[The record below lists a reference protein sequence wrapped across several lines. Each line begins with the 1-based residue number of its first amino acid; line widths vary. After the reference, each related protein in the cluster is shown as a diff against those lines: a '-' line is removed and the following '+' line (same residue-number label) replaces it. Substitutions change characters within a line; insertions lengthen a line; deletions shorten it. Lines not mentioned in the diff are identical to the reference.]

1 MHACLE
7 HELMLK
13 ARASLFLRARACPE
27 HVLALWGYSHSR
39 GTRLSAHTL
48 DTTESSLSAKPCN
61 APAAPYHCV
70 CVHAMF
76 SQEPVEPNRRM
87 PYAAS
92 YAWAKPASLWSA
104 NHATPTHIPR
114 LVAPSPLSHLVYLH
128 THTHPLAVSSLPV
141 CVAKARRTAPG
152 VHHRDERA
160 AGNGGA
166 RGKRPGATVG
176 FQ

>member
-48 DTTESSLSAKPCN
+48 DTTESSLSAKLGN
-61 APAAPYHCV
+61 APPLTTV
-70 CVHAMF
+70 CACYVLAGA
-76 SQEPVEPNRRM
+76 SGTEPPDAVRCKLCLGKACLALVSEP
-87 PYAAS
+87 
-92 YAWAKPASLWSA
+92 
-104 NHATPTHIPR
+104 PTHIPR

-166 RGKRPGATVG
+166 QGKRPGATVG